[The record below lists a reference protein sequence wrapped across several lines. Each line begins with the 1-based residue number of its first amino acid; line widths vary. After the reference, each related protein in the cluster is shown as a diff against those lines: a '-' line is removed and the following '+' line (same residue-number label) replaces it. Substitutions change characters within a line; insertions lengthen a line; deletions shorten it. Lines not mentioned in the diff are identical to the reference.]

1 MLAMTRRPL
10 SLVAV
15 LLACL
20 PLVACDE
27 KERKSEGGN
36 DDDGIEDAVPEGEG
50 EGEFSE
56 PEPGPPV
63 AVGCED
69 VEPKQCR
76 TAAGEPGLSHCVLVE
91 DEQVWSACLG
101 EFAAE
106 CLPGDSMD
114 MGCFGSY
121 CTFDGEVFH
130 NYDWAVEGECATPLV
145 LSFDGAPVQF
155 SAGEA
160 APVFDFAAATG
171 TCATDWPTAPWLALD
186 RDGDGSIDSGRELFG
201 SGTRLASG
209 LRATHGFE
217 ALAELDADGDGTIS
231 AADPRF
237 SELVLWSDHDG
248 DRAGT
253 PGEQA
258 SLHSVGLVAIHLD
271 FHRRGAC
278 DERGNCGRERA
289 AFEFRSGS
297 GELRVGEV
305 VDVYLACQ

>member
-1 MLAMTRRPL
+1 MLAKTRRPL

-15 LLACL
+15 LIACL

-27 KERKSEGGN
+27 KEHKSEGGN
-36 DDDGIEDAVPEGEG
+36 DEEVGEASPEGEG

-63 AVGCED
+63 AVGCEG
-69 VEPKQCR
+69 VEPKECR
-76 TAAGEPGLSHCVLVE
+76 TEAREPGLSHCVVVE
-91 DEQVWSACLG
+91 GEQVWSACLG
-101 EFAAE
+101 EFEAE
-106 CLPGDSMD
+106 CLPGDGWD
-114 MGCFGSY
+114 MGCFGAY

-130 NYDWAVEGECATPLV
+130 NYDWSVDGECATPLV
-145 LSFDGAPVQF
+145 LSFDGGPVQF
-155 SAGEA
+155 SAGDA

-209 LRATHGFE
+209 QRATHGFE

-258 SLHSVGLVAIHLD
+258 SLQSVGLVAIHLD

>member
-1 MLAMTRRPL
+1 MLTRNPL
-10 SLVAV
+10 LLVVAALSV
-15 LLACL
+15 AL
-20 PLVACDE
+20 PLAACDE
-27 KERKSEGGN
+27 KQGKSETAGDEDGEVG
-36 DDDGIEDAVPEGEG
+36 DDEVEGDDEAAEPAEPAPAAAVACEG
-50 EGEFSE
+50 
-56 PEPGPPV
+56 
-63 AVGCED
+63 
-69 VEPKQCR
+69 VEPKECR
-76 TAAGEPGLSHCVLVE
+76 TEQREPGLSYCVVVD

-101 EFAAE
+101 EFDAE
-106 CLPGDSMD
+106 CLPGDSSD

-130 NYDWAVEGECATPLV
+130 NYDWAVEGECNTPLV
-145 LSFDGAPVQF
+145 LSFDGAPVRF
-155 SAGEA
+155 TAGET
-160 APVFDFAAATG
+160 APAFDFAAATG

-186 RDGDGSIDSGRELFG
+186 RDGDGAIDSGRELFG

-209 LRATHGFE
+209 QRADHGFA

-258 SLHSVGLVAIHLD
+258 SLQSVGLVAIHLD

-289 AFEFRSGS
+289 AFEFRGGS